1 MKYLALAGL
10 PLILISGCTST
21 DPVSLPDVTSLQS
34 PVNAH
39 SGIRHQRPRSLFAGY
54 TKRSI
59 IEPESWK
66 RRNAPPTDWRNQSV
80 DPEQTSSAVQRRK
93 IAESSASSID
103 TPEKMEPK
111 T

>member
-1 MKYLALAGL
+1 MKFLALASL
-10 PLILISGCTST
+10 PLIFVSGCTST
-21 DPVSLPDVTSLQS
+21 DPVSLPDVTSLRS

-59 IEPESWK
+59 ENPESWK
-66 RRNAPPTDWRNQSV
+66 RRNAPPADWRSRNV
-80 DPEQTSSAVQRRK
+80 DPEKTSSNLERRK
-93 IAESSASSID
+93 IAEVDVVATD